1 MVDDILMWTNPKCR
15 PTDITTLLR
24 QALLFRLSRRNHLYT
39 RCFMDKSEQHI
50 MLVVKSHEM
59 LLETYAQ
66 KNMINL

>member
-1 MVDDILMWTNPKCR
+1 
-15 PTDITTLLR
+15 
-24 QALLFRLSRRNHLYT
+24 
-39 RCFMDKSEQHI
+39 MDKSEQHI